1 MFPRYVAMKIAVYLE
16 QIRIYS
22 IYTEVF
28 NPWCVSILSI
38 RKEHVR
44 SASQDAM
51 VRYEMKAF
59 NLITKQL
66 VEALSDH
73 THMED
78 TEVDQETHKTEKKD

>member
-1 MFPRYVAMKIAVYLE
+1 MHL
-16 QIRIYS
+16 
-22 IYTEVF
+22 VF

-44 SASQDAM
+44 SARQDAM
-51 VRYEMKAF
+51 VRYAMKAF

-78 TEVDQETHKTEKKD
+78 TEVDQETHKTEKKY